1 MHLFTK
7 FLITFSATS
16 VTACDPS
23 HQHQRRQASPL
34 NVPAPSPLV
43 GGLTSNLT
51 TNLTALGA
59 APSPLSGFFNITSFP
74 RQQQQNVTNFLA
86 QAANLST
93 DWRIHQYFQ
102 DQCITQQAYPSLFS
116 QPAGFVIP
124 FSPFDNFYFVGQAFV
139 SAWAYDTGDGL
150 VVIDALD
157 SSDEIKAIMI
167 PALEKFGFTRND
179 IKHVI
184 ITHEHLDHYG
194 GAKYLKDTYNSTI
207 YASDLAWQEMAS
219 YDVPLNSTSYPP
231 SRDATLVDGQVLT
244 VGNVTLETV
253 LTPGHTPGTLS
264 LIFPL
269 TLKNGTEQ
277 HIAGLNGGTGNPQ
290 SAVDR
295 TNKVL
300 SHRRLASI
308 AYERG
313 VDTLIS
319 NHHVADHALFN
330 ADLLAHS
337 RPEDENPFVIGKEN
351 YVSYLGILGMCTK
364 VLAARQGMDLW
375 V

>member
-1 MHLFTK
+1 MHLFTA
-7 FLITFSATS
+7 FLITLGATS

-23 HQHQRRQASPL
+23 HQYHRRETSSPSAA
-34 NVPAPSPLV
+34 APSPPV
-43 GGLTSNLT
+43 GDLTA
-51 TNLTALGA
+51 NLTATLAAIPA
-59 APSPLSGFFNITSFP
+59 APTPLSGFFNTTLFP
-74 RQQQQNVTNFLA
+74 LQQQQNVTDFLA

-102 DQCITQQAYPSLFS
+102 DQCITQQVYPSLFS
-116 QPAGFVIP
+116 QPAGFVTP

-157 SSDEIKAIMI
+157 SSEEIKAIMV
-167 PALEKFGFTRND
+167 PALETFGFTGSD

-207 YASDLAWQEMAS
+207 YASDVAWQEMAT

-244 VGNVTLETV
+244 VGNVPFETV

-269 TLKNGTEQ
+269 TLKKGTKK
-277 HIAGLNGGTGNPQ
+277 HMASLNGGTGNPQ

-337 RPEDENPFVIGKEN
+337 KPEDENPFVIGKEN
-351 YVSYLGILGMCTK
+351 YVNYLGILGWCTK